1 MRIFLISHKYRIHS
15 VEIHVAFI
23 FPLFL
28 KSQVKT
34 NASVVNLNRRRL
46 VKTRAISH

>member
-15 VEIHVAFI
+15 VEIAFI

-46 VKTRAISH
+46 VKTRAISP